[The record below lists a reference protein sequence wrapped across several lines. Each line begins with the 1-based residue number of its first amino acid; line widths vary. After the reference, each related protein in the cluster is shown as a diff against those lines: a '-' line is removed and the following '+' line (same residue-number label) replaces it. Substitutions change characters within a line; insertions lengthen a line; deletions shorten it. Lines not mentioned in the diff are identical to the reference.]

1 MIHRQ
6 VNLTTGVIIMHPS
19 TATTVLPSL
28 YQNRLLNRLAL
39 LCLGGLIQRINDH
52 YRRWCESLE
61 RHSQALEQGTR
72 VTVDRYQ
79 QELNELRRD
88 REAQDTALRH
98 LRSRETRADER
109 CQQLE
114 KRLQALETERQ
125 HAQEHL
131 ARAQED
137 NTRLQQRL
145 LETEGQVNALQQQL
159 AGQQNREQTQARTL
173 RTQQAK
179 LRELL
184 TLIDTFRQERTR
196 AMGQHDQQAQAWR
209 DELADTRHRLQ
220 ERELELENLRRLLQR
235 QEALL
240 EQRAAQPATRPGS
253 AIPTP
258 VMRRLLQLC
267 HPDKHGGSEAALEAT
282 RWLTTQKSQHRQPVH

>member
-1 MIHRQ
+1 MY
-6 VNLTTGVIIMHPS
+6 PS
-19 TATTVLPSL
+19 TATTALPSL

-39 LCLGGLIQRINDH
+39 FCLGGLVRRINDH

-61 RHSQALEQGTR
+61 QHSQALEQGTR

-79 QELNELRRD
+79 RELNELRRD

-98 LRSRETRADER
+98 LRSREAQAKER
-109 CQQLE
+109 CRQLE
-114 KRLQALETERQ
+114 ERLQALETERQ

-137 NTRLQQRL
+137 SNHLQQQL
-145 LETEGQVNALQQQL
+145 LEAEGRISTLQQQL
-159 AGQQNREQTQARTL
+159 AGQQSRDQTQAKTL

-184 TLIDTFRQERTR
+184 TMIDTFRQERTQ
-196 AMGQHDQQAQAWR
+196 AMRQRDQQAEQWR
-209 DELADTRHRLQ
+209 GELADTRHRLQ
-220 ERELELENLRRLLQR
+220 ERELELENLHRLLQR

-240 EQRAAQPATRPGS
+240 KQRASQPETAPGIT
-253 AIPTP
+253 IPTP

-282 RWLTTQKSQHRQPVH
+282 RWLTTQHSQHRERVH